1 MGLAAHRP
9 GAIPL
14 RPLGLGDMFDGA
26 FRIIRFNPRATVGSA
41 VLVGAVCMAIPI
53 IATTVL
59 TLAIDISFD
68 LNAEQTSSTG
78 PSNSDLVALIGSYGS
93 LVLGIVLQYFGLV
106 LVTGMVTQVVAAAAI
121 GRRLTMGEAWAAT
134 RGKRW
139 RLIGLMLVL
148 GLLTTLLIG
157 AYVLTWVAL
166 AVLDLSTVTY
176 VVYGFVSVPL
186 FIVAMCW
193 FWVRIYLLPVPA
205 LMLEPVGVFGALGRA
220 FRLSSR
226 QFWRIFGIALLTSI
240 LAAIAG
246 NILSVPVSMVG
257 QVGMLALPVQYMM
270 LALVVSSAL
279 AQVLATAF
287 TAPFTSSVT
296 ALQYLDQRMRKEG
309 YDVDLMTRAG
319 ITAG

>member
-1 MGLAAHRP
+1 
-9 GAIPL
+9 
-14 RPLGLGDMFDGA
+14 MFDGA

-41 VLVGAVCMAIPI
+41 VLVGAFCMAIPVLV
-53 IATTVL
+53 TTIL
-59 TLAIDISFD
+59 TFAIDLSLDFD
-68 LNAEQTSSTG
+68 AESTAG
-78 PSNSDLVALIGSYGS
+78 ATDSDLVALAGSYGS
-93 LVLGIVLQYFGLV
+93 LGLGVVLQYFGLV

-121 GRRLTMGEAWAAT
+121 GRRLTMGEAWTAT

-148 GLLTTLLIG
+148 TVLTILLVGIYALSWVLLVALDLSVG
-157 AYVLTWVAL
+157 AYVAYG
-166 AVLDLSTVTY
+166 VL
-176 VVYGFVSVPL
+176 SVPL
-186 FIVAMCW
+186 FIALMCW
-193 FWVRIYLLPVPA
+193 FWVRVYLLPVPA
-205 LMLEPVGVFGALGRA
+205 LMLEPVGVLGAIGRGY
-220 FRLSSR
+220 RLSSR
-226 QFWRIFGIALLTSI
+226 QFWRIFGIALLTAI
-240 LAAIAG
+240 LTAIAG
-246 NILSVPVSMVG
+246 NILSVPVSLVG

-279 AQVLATAF
+279 AQVIATAF